1 MARKHAADFA
11 PGHRLM
17 HEEIVCSTAKD
28 PLAALSLKITA
39 APGKICECLASRMS
53 SCSRWLRQWWG
64 RLIYLGHHSISGA
77 GKPLCALRDLPGK
90 HEGVAF
96 LCPRRPQKKRVS
108 VDYLRVL
115 IIDDS
120 LTIRAM
126 LEELI
131 EREEG
136 CRVVGMAS
144 SVNDARS
151 MMIDLIPTVVTLDL
165 NMPGIDGLTF
175 LDQLSGKVHVPVVVV
190 SSATSA
196 GSPQAAEAIKRG
208 AYACFDK
215 ANILSETTKFVRL
228 LKAAGKAGSVTAA
241 PSRSF

>member
-1 MARKHAADFA
+1 MLLCHRAASINLSVGFKSGA
-11 PGHRLM
+11 GRPTG
-17 HEEIVCSTAKD
+17 
-28 PLAALSLKITA
+28 ALSE
-39 APGKICECLASRMS
+39 APGK
-53 SCSRWLRQWWG
+53 
-64 RLIYLGHHSISGA
+64 H
-77 GKPLCALRDLPGK
+77 D
-90 HEGVAF
+90 GVA
-96 LCPRRPQKKRVS
+96 LCPRRAAEKTSS

-126 LEELI
+126 LEELV

-144 SVNDARS
+144 SANAARA

-165 NMPGIDGLTF
+165 NMPGVEGLTF
-175 LDQLSGKVHVPVVVV
+175 LDELSGTVHAPIVVV

-196 GSPQAAEAIKRG
+196 GSPHAAEAIKRG

-215 ANILSETTKFVRL
+215 ANILSEATSFVRL
-228 LKAAGKAGSVTAA
+228 LKAAAKAGRAKSELT
-241 PSRSF
+241 